1 MALSRQINQ
10 YKQDSVFTATPEEL
24 TLMLFNGIIK
34 FITQAEFYM
43 EQGSLD
49 KSNESS
55 QRAQSIIRELMS
67 TLDMK
72 YPISDNLMNLYNYF
86 LQRLVEA
93 NTKKDKAIFLEV
105 KNFVEEI
112 RNTWMEAMKIA
123 RIQQAKIDRNKAE
136 V

>member
-1 MALSRQINQ
+1 MAVNRQINQ
-10 YKQDSVFTATPEEL
+10 YKQDSIFTATPEEL
-24 TLMLFNGIIK
+24 TLMLYNGIIK
-34 FITQAEFYM
+34 FIKQAEYYM
-43 EQGSLD
+43 DQGSLD

-86 LQRLVEA
+86 LQRLIEA
-93 NTKKDKAIFLEV
+93 NTKKDKEIFLEV

-112 RNTWMEAMKIA
+112 RDTWMEAMKIA

>member
-10 YKQDSVFTATPEEL
+10 YKQNSVFTATPEEL
-24 TLMLFNGIIK
+24 TLMLYNGVIK
-34 FITQAEFYM
+34 FIKQAEFYM
-43 EQGSLD
+43 EQGALD

-67 TLDMK
+67 TLNMK
-72 YPISDNLMNLYNYF
+72 YAIADNLMNLYTFF
-86 LQRLVEA
+86 LQRLIEA
-93 NTKKDKAIFLEV
+93 NTKKDRAIFLEV
-105 KNFVEEI
+105 KNFVEEL
-112 RNTWMEAMKIA
+112 RDTWMEAMKIA

>member
-1 MALSRQINQ
+1 MAVNRQINQ
-10 YKQDSVFTATPEEL
+10 YKQDSIFTATPEEL
-24 TLMLFNGIIK
+24 TLMLYNGAIK
-34 FITQAEFYM
+34 FIKQAEFYM
-43 EQGSLD
+43 DQGSLD

-72 YPISDNLMNLYNYF
+72 YAISNNLMNLYTFF
-86 LQRLVEA
+86 LQRLIEA
-93 NTKKDKAIFLEV
+93 NTKKDKVIFLEV
-105 KNFVEEI
+105 KNFVEEL
-112 RNTWMEAMKIA
+112 RDTWMEAMKIA